1 MEDLIK
7 ILTREEYFQK
17 QINGVEPLLDP
28 AFDIEINLRK
38 QLQNELFGEDGS
50 DPANRHVF
58 FKWVWEN
65 RPHVCEETGAFLGYT
80 MQAEFMSHILS
91 RGAHVE
97 MWHDPR
103 NINLLVPDAHRKWE
117 TGKREKMKIW
127 DKNKPVIARLKA
139 DYSQL
144 KNYKTFTEPIEDV
157 LAKAMKEANTPR
169 PGFDF
174 EGMCR
179 QFLYD
184 RCPDLEGEEFDK
196 AMEELSQLAIIYSK
210 NWH

>member
-7 ILTREEYFQK
+7 ILTREDYIK
-17 QINGVEPLLDP
+17 SQINGVEPLLDP

-50 DPANRHVF
+50 DPFNRRAF

-91 RGAHVE
+91 RGAHIE

-127 DKNKPVIARLKA
+127 DKNKVIVARLKA

-144 KNYKTFTEPIEDV
+144 KTYNAFPAEKSKSATSFVDKLSK
-157 LAKAMKEANTPR
+157 LAKDIDNECRIDDDVSGGYVPEPEKSWLNTIY
-169 PGFDF
+169 
-174 EGMCR
+174 E
-179 QFLYD
+179 
-184 RCPDLEGEEFDK
+184 
-196 AMEELSQLAIIYSK
+196 IINEYESGK
-210 NWH
+210 L